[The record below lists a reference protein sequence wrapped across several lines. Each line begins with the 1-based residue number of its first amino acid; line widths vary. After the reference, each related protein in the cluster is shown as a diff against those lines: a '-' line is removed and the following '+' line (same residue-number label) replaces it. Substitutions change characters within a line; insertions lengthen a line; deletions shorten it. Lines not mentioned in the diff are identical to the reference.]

1 MSVPPK
7 DRRPPM
13 AAGMEWVSQI
23 TSVALM
29 MALPAGAGYWVDQ
42 QIGTAPWLLVL
53 GAGVGLGVGLMQL
66 LRMTDRSR
74 RNQSN
79 RESSGLPRQD
89 DV

>member
-1 MSVPPK
+1 MSVPPD

-13 AAGMEWVSQI
+13 AVGMEWVSQI

-42 QIGTAPWLLVL
+42 KIGTAPWLLVL
-53 GAGVGLGVGLMQL
+53 GAGVGLVVGLMQL

-74 RNQSN
+74 RVKSTP
-79 RESSGLPRQD
+79 ESSKPPRQD